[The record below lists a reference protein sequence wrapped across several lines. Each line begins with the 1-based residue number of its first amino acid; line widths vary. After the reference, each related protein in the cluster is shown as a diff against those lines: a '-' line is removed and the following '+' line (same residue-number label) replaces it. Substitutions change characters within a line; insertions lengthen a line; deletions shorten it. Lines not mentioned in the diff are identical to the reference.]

1 MNDTL
6 CYLDTSAFVKLV
18 VDEPESEGLREF
30 LIEWPQ
36 RSRVSSWTSR
46 PIAWHCERTGPRWF
60 GPSSSLRSLSLV
72 PVSPEVR
79 TVARSI
85 RPPTLAIARRD
96 PPRRHHDG
104 LGADLGVFVAYDRR
118 LLDAAADAGLAVAS
132 PS

>member
-18 VDEPESEGLREF
+18 VDERESEGLREF

-36 RSRVSSWTSR
+36 RFSSVLLDVEAHR
-46 PIAWHCERTGPRWF
+46 LALRTNRATMVRTEQL
-60 GPSSSLRSLSLV
+60 LRSLSLV

-79 TVARSI
+79 SVARSI
-85 RPPTLAIARRD
+85 QPPTLRALDSIHLASA
-96 PPRRHHDG
+96 
-104 LGADLGVFVAYDRR
+104 LTMASDLGVFVAYDRR
-118 LLDAAADAGLAVAS
+118 LLDAASDAGLAVAS